1 MSTLFRTFAYT
12 RVSTIDQIPENQI
25 REIETAGFAI
35 ESHRVIAKTV
45 SGWRAIAQRKGV
57 RQAARQDGKGRCAG
71 YYQDRPGIMAMNV
84 IINAV
89 AQSERNRLVGE
100 KIESGKTVSAIAR
113 QSNTNRQIIMSVR
126 RHA

>member
-1 MSTLFRTFAYT
+1 
-12 RVSTIDQIPENQI
+12 
-25 REIETAGFAI
+25 
-35 ESHRVIAKTV
+35 
-45 SGWRAIAQRKGV
+45 
-57 RQAARQDGKGRCAG
+57 
-71 YYQDRPGIMAMNV
+71 MAMNV

-126 RHA
+126 RHAWAYVAFGTFVGTNPITYKNYTEQIIIIIIIITYNEGYILECNYVKPLINILSQ